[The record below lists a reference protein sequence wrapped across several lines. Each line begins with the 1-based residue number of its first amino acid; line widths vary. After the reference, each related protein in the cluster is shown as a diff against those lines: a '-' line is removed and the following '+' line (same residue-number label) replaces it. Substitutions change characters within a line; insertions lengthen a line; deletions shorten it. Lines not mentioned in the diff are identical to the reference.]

1 MLMLSNI
8 SDMIIIIIVGILL
21 LGGEK
26 DISGTVRNL
35 GRTFQEFK
43 KRQEEFRNELTREIN
58 EVGDIPRQAGQNLI
72 TDVSSTY
79 NKKYNSNSYS
89 QDKINQL
96 EEEIKRMQAEL
107 ERLKKDG
114 SKN

>member
-1 MLMLSNI
+1 MLSNI
-8 SDMIIIIIVGILL
+8 SDMMIIIIVGILL

-58 EVGDIPRQAGQNLI
+58 NIGDIPKQAGQDLI
-72 TDVSSTY
+72 SDVSSSY
-79 NKKYNSNSYS
+79 NRKYNSYN
-89 QDKINQL
+89 QEKINQL
-96 EEEIKRMQAEL
+96 EEEIRKMQAEL
-107 ERLKKDG
+107 ERLKKNG

>member
-1 MLMLSNI
+1 MLSNI

-58 EVGDIPRQAGQNLI
+58 NVGDIPRQAGQSLVN
-72 TDVSSTY
+72 DVSSSY
-79 NKKYNSNSYS
+79 SRRYNSYN
-89 QDKINQL
+89 QEKINQL
-96 EEEIKRMQAEL
+96 EEEIRKMQAEL
-107 ERLKKDG
+107 ERLKKNG
-114 SKN
+114 GKN